1 MLKIVDFTQKR
12 NSASGC
18 VMLLGGFDGL
28 HIGHKKLMET
38 AKTYALPI
46 GVMTILGGKA
56 GLPLFTAEERAEI
69 FAREGA
75 DFMLELPFAEIRE
88 LSPNAFLNL
97 LKEKFSPK
105 VFVCG
110 DDFRFGK
117 DACGSAE
124 ILKTAGQVCVETLCR
139 LDGEKV
145 SATAVK
151 RFLTLGNMEKANAFL
166 GENYFLIGKVY
177 KDRGV
182 GKTLGFP
189 TANIAYPKDKYPI
202 KKGVYETRVTIGKA
216 TYKGITNYGH
226 RPTFNENEDCTET
239 YLDGFSGDLYGKT
252 LKVEFVRY
260 LRDIQKFESAEQ
272 LKAQLE
278 KDIARVRND

>member
-1 MLKIVDFTQKR
+1 MLKVVDFTQKR
-12 NSASGC
+12 NNTSGC

-38 AKTYALPI
+38 AKTYTLPI

-56 GLPLFTAEERAEI
+56 GLPLCTTEERADV
-69 FAREGA
+69 FRRAGA
-75 DFMLELPFAEIRE
+75 DFMLELPFEEIRG
-88 LSPNAFLNL
+88 LSPSAFLEL
-97 LKEKFSPK
+97 LKENFSPK

-124 ILKTAGQVCVETLCR
+124 ILKTAGQVCVETLCKV
-139 LDGEKV
+139 DGEKV

-151 RFLTLGNMEKANAFL
+151 RFLALGDVEKANAFL

-189 TANIAYPKDKYPI
+189 TANIAYPKDKFPI
-202 KKGVYETRVTIGKA
+202 KKGVYETRVTLENV
-216 TYKGITNYGH
+216 TYKCITNYGH
-226 RPTFNENEDCTET
+226 RPTFDENAACTET
-239 YLDGFSGDLYGKT
+239 YLEGFSGDLYGKI

-260 LRDIQKFESAEQ
+260 LRDIQKFESTAQ
-272 LKAQLE
+272 LKMQLE

>member
-1 MLKIVDFTQKR
+1 MLKVVDFTQKR

-56 GLPLFTAEERAEI
+56 GLSLFTAEERAEI
-69 FAREGA
+69 FSRVGA
-75 DFMLELPFAEIRE
+75 DFMLELPFEEIRG
-88 LSPNAFLNL
+88 LSPNAFLEL

-124 ILKTAGQVCVETLCR
+124 ILKTAGQVCVETLCKI
-139 LDGEKV
+139 DGEKV

-151 RFLTLGNMEKANAFL
+151 GFLALGDVEKANAFL

-189 TANIAYPKDKYPI
+189 TANIAYPKDKFPI
-202 KKGVYETRVTIGKA
+202 KKGVYETRVTVENV

-226 RPTFNENEDCTET
+226 RPTFDDNADCTET
-239 YLDGFSGDLYGKT
+239 YLDGFSGDLYGKI

>member
-1 MLKIVDFTQKR
+1 
-12 NSASGC
+12 
-18 VMLLGGFDGL
+18 MLLGGFDGL
-28 HIGHKKLMET
+28 HIGHKKLVEK

-56 GLPLFTAEERAEI
+56 GLPLFTAEERGEI
-69 FAREGA
+69 FKRAGV
-75 DFMLELPFAEIRE
+75 DFMLKLPFEEIRG
-88 LSPNAFLNL
+88 LSPNAFLAL
-97 LKEKFSPK
+97 LNQKVAPK
-105 VFVCG
+105 AFVCG

-124 ILKTAGQVCVETLCR
+124 ILKTAGQVCVETLCKVN
-139 LDGEKV
+139 GEKV

-151 RFLTLGNMEKANAFL
+151 AFLARGEVEKANAFL
-166 GENYFLIGKVY
+166 GENYFLIGQVY

-189 TANIAYPKDKYPI
+189 TANIAYPKDKFPI
-202 KKGVYETRVTIGKA
+202 KKGVYETRVTIENV

-226 RPTFNENEDCTET
+226 RPTFDENADCTET

-260 LRDIQKFESAEQ
+260 LRDIQKFESAEL

-278 KDIARVRND
+278 KDIRGVRND